1 MRTTLSAELKS
12 IIEVI
17 LLFNFLFI
25 RYILI
30 PMSADILIT
39 DDRLNFALSLADFLR
54 VQGQRVIVTSE
65 TERVKEKKQE
75 NTIGPVLLWNRH
87 SVFSLQSLPL
97 QLKNLQLNI
106 ETALLIFDA
115 PAYTELYS
123 NTGVLHA
130 DKIVTELIT
139 ANMQLAHALIR
150 YFIHKKSGKLIFI
163 HRDVPP
169 SCLNIPVAAA
179 SGAFVRMAEA
189 SAATLMQE
197 ENALLQTMLVRLEGE
212 DTALY
217 IEWLVAQIN
226 QPALS
231 RIPGK
236 WIKAG
241 QRGLFGK

>member
-1 MRTTLSAELKS
+1 
-12 IIEVI
+12 
-17 LLFNFLFI
+17 
-25 RYILI
+25 
-30 PMSADILIT
+30 MSADILIT
-39 DDRLNFALSLADFLR
+39 DDRLNFSLSLADFLR
-54 VQGQRVIVTSE
+54 VQGQRVIVTSDPE
-65 TERVKEKKQE
+65 QIKEKKQE

-97 QLKNLQLNI
+97 QFKNLQLNI

-130 DKIVTELIT
+130 DRIVTELIT
-139 ANMQLAHALIR
+139 ANMQLAYTLMR

-163 HRDVPP
+163 HREVPP
-169 SCLNIPVAAA
+169 SCGNMPVVAA

-189 SAATLMQE
+189 STASLAQE

-212 DTALY
+212 DNALY
-217 IEWLVAQIN
+217 IEWLAAQIS
-226 QPALS
+226 QSALS
-231 RIPGK
+231 RMPGK

-241 QRGLFGK
+241 QRGIFGKQL

>member
-1 MRTTLSAELKS
+1 
-12 IIEVI
+12 
-17 LLFNFLFI
+17 
-25 RYILI
+25 
-30 PMSADILIT
+30 MSADILIT
-39 DDRLNFALSLADFLR
+39 DDRLNFSLSLADFLR
-54 VQGQRVIVTSE
+54 VQGQRVIVTSDS
-65 TERVKEKKQE
+65 ERVKEKKQE
-75 NTIGPVLLWNRH
+75 NTIGPVLLWNRQ
-87 SVFSLQSLPL
+87 SAFSLQSLPL
-97 QLKNLQLNI
+97 QFKNLQLHI
-106 ETALLIFDA
+106 ETALIIFDA

-139 ANMQLAHALIR
+139 ANMQLAYTFMR

-163 HRDVPP
+163 HRDVPL
-169 SCLNIPVAAA
+169 SCGNIPVASA
-179 SGAFVRMAEA
+179 SGAFVRMAETSTA
-189 SAATLMQE
+189 SLVQE

-212 DTALY
+212 DNALY
-217 IEWLVAQIN
+217 IEWLAAQIN

>member
-1 MRTTLSAELKS
+1 
-12 IIEVI
+12 
-17 LLFNFLFI
+17 
-25 RYILI
+25 
-30 PMSADILIT
+30 MSTDILIT
-39 DDRLNFALSLADFLR
+39 DDRLNFSLSLADFLR
-54 VQGQRVIVTSE
+54 VQGQRVIVISNA
-65 TERVKEKKQE
+65 ERTKDKKAE
-75 NTIGPVLLWNRH
+75 NAIGPVLLWNRQ

-97 QLKNLQLNI
+97 QFKNLQLNI

-139 ANMQLAHALIR
+139 ANIQLAYTFMR
-150 YFIHKKSGKLIFI
+150 YFIHKKSGKLIFV
-163 HRDVPP
+163 HRDVSP
-169 SCLNIPVAAA
+169 SCGNIPVAAA

-189 SAATLMQE
+189 SSATIAQE

-212 DTALY
+212 DNALY
-217 IEWLVAQIN
+217 TEWLAAQIN
-226 QPALS
+226 QSALS

>member
-1 MRTTLSAELKS
+1 
-12 IIEVI
+12 
-17 LLFNFLFI
+17 
-25 RYILI
+25 
-30 PMSADILIT
+30 MSTDILIT
-39 DDRLNFALSLADFLR
+39 DDRLNFSLSLADFLR
-54 VQGQRVIVTSE
+54 VQGQRVIVTSDPE
-65 TERVKEKKQE
+65 QIKEKKQE

-97 QLKNLQLNI
+97 QFKNLQLNI

-130 DKIVTELIT
+130 DRIVTELIT
-139 ANMQLAHALIR
+139 ANMQLAYTLMR

-163 HRDVPP
+163 HREVPP
-169 SCLNIPVAAA
+169 SCGNMPVVAA

-189 SAATLMQE
+189 STASLAQE

-212 DTALY
+212 DNALY
-217 IEWLVAQIN
+217 IEWLAAQIS
-226 QPALS
+226 QSALS
-231 RIPGK
+231 RMPGK

-241 QRGLFGK
+241 QRGIFWKAAIDTLKPHHVGF

>member
-1 MRTTLSAELKS
+1 
-12 IIEVI
+12 
-17 LLFNFLFI
+17 
-25 RYILI
+25 
-30 PMSADILIT
+30 MSTDILIT
-39 DDRLNFALSLADFLR
+39 DDRLNFSLSLADFLR
-54 VQGQRVIVTSE
+54 VQGQRVIVISDA
-65 TERVKEKKQE
+65 ERTKDKKAE
-75 NTIGPVLLWNRH
+75 NAIGPVLLWNRQ

-97 QLKNLQLNI
+97 QFKNLQLNI

-130 DKIVTELIT
+130 DKIVNELFT
-139 ANMQLAHALIR
+139 ANIQLAYPFMR
-150 YFIHKKSGKLIFI
+150 YFIHKKSGKLIFV
-163 HRDVPP
+163 HRDVSP
-169 SCLNIPVAAA
+169 SCGNIPVAAA

-189 SAATLMQE
+189 SSATIAQE

-212 DTALY
+212 DNALY
-217 IEWLVAQIN
+217 TEWLAAQIN
-226 QPALS
+226 QSALS

>member
-1 MRTTLSAELKS
+1 
-12 IIEVI
+12 
-17 LLFNFLFI
+17 
-25 RYILI
+25 
-30 PMSADILIT
+30 MSTDILIT
-39 DDRLNFALSLADFLR
+39 DDRLNFSLSLADFLR
-54 VQGQRVIVTSE
+54 VQGQRAIVTSDPE
-65 TERVKEKKQE
+65 QIKEKKQE

-97 QLKNLQLNI
+97 QFKNLQLNI

-130 DKIVTELIT
+130 DRIVTELIT
-139 ANMQLAHALIR
+139 ANMQLAYTLMR

-163 HRDVPP
+163 HREVHP
-169 SCLNIPVAAA
+169 SCGNMPVVAA

-189 SAATLMQE
+189 STASLAQE

-212 DTALY
+212 DNALY
-217 IEWLVAQIN
+217 IEWLAAQIS
-226 QPALS
+226 QSALS
-231 RIPGK
+231 RMPGK

-241 QRGLFGK
+241 QRGIFGKQL

>member
-1 MRTTLSAELKS
+1 
-12 IIEVI
+12 
-17 LLFNFLFI
+17 
-25 RYILI
+25 
-30 PMSADILIT
+30 MSADILIT
-39 DDRLNFALSLADFLR
+39 DDRLNFSLSLADFLR
-54 VQGQRVIVTSE
+54 VQGQRVIVISDA
-65 TERVKEKKQE
+65 ERTKDKKAE
-75 NTIGPVLLWNRH
+75 NAIGPVLLWNRQ

-97 QLKNLQLNI
+97 QFKNLQLNI

-139 ANMQLAHALIR
+139 ANIQLAYTFMR
-150 YFIHKKSGKLIFI
+150 YFIHKKSGKLIFV
-163 HRDVPP
+163 HREVSP
-169 SCLNIPVAAA
+169 SCGNIPVAAA

-189 SAATLMQE
+189 SSATIAQE

-212 DTALY
+212 DNALY
-217 IEWLVAQIN
+217 TEWLAAQIN
-226 QPALS
+226 QSALS